1 MKNVRLPKSIR
12 MNYFELS
19 LGSWPLAIIGHKLVI
34 ERQLYGLDFYSRASL
49 PCWPE
54 ADIVTQ
60 DCSASRWQECRN
72 ELRASLED
80 STRGPVIYG
89 QLPVIRLECSA
100 QDHRTVRPRYNI
112 RRLAWFQTVIYTESN
127 QYERKAED
135 ISLPASSLTH
145 SLT

>member
-1 MKNVRLPKSIR
+1 MKKNVRLPKSIR

-34 ERQLYGLDFYSRASL
+34 ERQLYGLDFYSRASF

-60 DCSASRWQECRN
+60 DCSASRRQKCRN

-112 RRLAWFQTVIYTESN
+112 RRLAWFQTVIYTAVKSRRKES
-127 QYERKAED
+127 
-135 ISLPASSLTH
+135 
-145 SLT
+145 